1 MQPWLV
7 QLSQRCLAI
16 FVLGTRW
23 LIVFLIALAIAYA
36 WDKAGSPIVRIGVIM
51 LIPLATFVSVGVISG
66 WSWRN
71 ASPKLIR
78 QTLANEEA
86 IRRARQASIKR

>member
-7 QLSQRCLAI
+7 QLSRRCLTI
-16 FVLGTRW
+16 ITLGSRW
-23 LIVFLIALAIAYA
+23 LVVFMIALGIAYA

-66 WSWRN
+66 WSWRS
-71 ASPKLIR
+71 ASPKLVR
-78 QTLANEEA
+78 QTLAREQA
-86 IRRARQASIKR
+86 LRRARQASIER